1 MKILILFFLCFI
13 SGIIS
18 GQVISSIKM
27 DKVIIDSHLSDP
39 LFTANKHVKQ
49 KFTTVSVVAT
59 DNSGNKKDSST
70 QVSDEMDVII
80 NSKVTDVD
88 WNHYPFDS
96 CTSFFKSDT
105 LVIFFLNTL
114 SLRQVVG
121 CDDKLIVNVVKN
133 KFFTQYLPVNS
144 SIYESPYELIPL
156 KQKLILKKPVFRKGD
171 RLRGRLKIQFVNH
184 HPEAKVKFLTLEGP
198 FDCIVQ

>member
-1 MKILILFFLCFI
+1 
-13 SGIIS
+13 
-18 GQVISSIKM
+18 M
-27 DKVIIDSHLSDP
+27 DKIIIDSHLSDP
-39 LFTANKHVKQ
+39 LFNANKHVKQ

-59 DNSGNKKDSST
+59 DNSGNKKDSNT
-70 QVSDEMDVII
+70 QVSNEIDVII
-80 NSKVTDVD
+80 NSKITDVD

-96 CTSFFKSDT
+96 CTSFYKSDT

-114 SLRQVVG
+114 SLRQAVG
-121 CDDKLIVNVVKN
+121 RDDKLIVNIVKN

-144 SIYESPYELIPL
+144 PIYESPYELMPL
-156 KQKLILKKPVFRKGD
+156 KQKLILKKTSFQKGD
-171 RLRGRLKIQFVNH
+171 RLKGRLKIQFINQ

>member
-80 NSKVTDVD
+80 NSKVIDVD
-88 WNHYPFDS
+88 HNHYPFDS
-96 CTSFFKSDT
+96 CTSFYRDSTAMSHIAIQEK
-105 LVIFFLNTL
+105 LNGSPVEWL
-114 SLRQVVG
+114 EQV
-121 CDDKLIVNVVKN
+121 
-133 KFFTQYLPVNS
+133 TEEQYA
-144 SIYESPYELIPL
+144 
-156 KQKLILKKPVFRKGD
+156 G
-171 RLRGRLKIQFVNH
+171 
-184 HPEAKVKFLTLEGP
+184 
-198 FDCIVQ
+198 